1 MPYVE
6 ADKEQSWSGLLKM
19 TALAASSTDMTTYE
33 LAGRTALSAGLPDFM
48 VELLAQPFAEYV
60 THNAARVPALAP
72 WMKLFIER
80 GSEDACGILLNAL
93 ARRLEAAEFSS
104 YDHILSV
111 LCQSRQPL
119 ALHAIQN
126 FANPP
131 IFDEKSFNPPVAFLL
146 GVSVVDAACVLPCAA
161 LGAYLLGGFETLTSQ
176 VTPLSALAFGLAH
189 TWIIRRPALKELAR
203 EHVAETQA
211 LAKSSH
217 YKHFAE
223 RVFEKLCAL
232 PSDRKDAAEILDM
245 METHPAF
252 EDKRAEWR
260 ELRSH
265 LTSQG

>member
-1 MPYVE
+1 
-6 ADKEQSWSGLLKM
+6 M
-19 TALAASSTDMTTYE
+19 TALAASSADMTTYE
-33 LAGRTALSAGLPDFM
+33 LAGKTALNAALPDFM
-48 VELLAQPFAEYV
+48 IELLAQPFAAYA
-60 THNAARVPALAP
+60 THNAERVPTLTP

-80 GSEDACGILLNAL
+80 GSEEVCAIFLDTL
-93 ARRLEAAEFSS
+93 AKRLEAAEFSS

-131 IFDEKSFNPPVAFLL
+131 IFDEKSVNPPVGFLL
-146 GVSVVDAACVLPCAA
+146 GLSVVDAARVLPCAA
-161 LGAYLLGGFETLTSQ
+161 LATYLLGGFETLTSQ
-176 VTPLSALAFGLAH
+176 VTPLSALALGLAH

-211 LAKSSH
+211 LAKSPH
-217 YKHFAE
+217 YRHFAE

-232 PSDRKDAAEILDM
+232 PPDRKGAAEILNR
-245 METHPAF
+245 MEAHPTF

-260 ELRSH
+260 ELRARCE
-265 LTSQG
+265 LQE